1 MKTVNLAEGDRSI
14 SELIEI
20 AKSEPV
26 LVHTADGTDFVFEEA
41 DEFEREVAALGASDK
56 FMSFLQKRS
65 QEGEEIPASEVAK
78 RLGIDFKAGTS

>member
-14 SELIEI
+14 SELVEI

-26 LVHTADGTDFVFEEA
+26 LIHAADGTDFVFEEA

-65 QEGEEIPASEVAK
+65 QEGEEISASDVAK
-78 RLGIDFKAGTS
+78 QLGIDSDTE

>member
-14 SELIEI
+14 SELIEL

-26 LVHTADGTDFVFEEA
+26 LVHAADGTDFVFEQA

-56 FMSFLQKRS
+56 FMSFLEKRS
-65 QEGEEIPASEVAK
+65 REGKEIPASDVVR
-78 RLGIDFKAGTS
+78 RLGIDTDTR

>member
-14 SELIEI
+14 SELIKI

-26 LVHTADGTDFVFEEA
+26 LVHTIDGTDFVFEEA

-56 FMSFLQKRS
+56 FMSFLRKRS
-65 QEGEEIPASEVAK
+65 QEGEEIPASDVAK
-78 RLGIDFKAGTS
+78 RLGIDSEAK